1 MLFQIMPDVDV
12 RKYANSEPP
21 SGLVAPTTD
30 FFGVQLLRMRQD
42 IAPITQM
49 PREQR
54 SLPRPRQEVI
64 ESLERSIAEHGDV
77 WAELANL

>member
-12 RKYANSEPP
+12 REYANSEPP

-30 FFGVQLLRMRQD
+30 FFGVQLLQLRQD
-42 IAPITQM
+42 IAPITQA

-54 SLPRPRQEVI
+54 SLPRQEVI
-64 ESLERSIAEHGDV
+64 ESLERSITQHADV
-77 WAELANL
+77 WSELARP